1 MNLPLLLVSAALGLL
16 ILIVYVYVEYIRYIR
31 HGTFFRFSSG
41 VRTFGGGWNNG
52 TDEKRQAKVATTTR
66 GARLYIF
73 PGSFASFVYYL
84 STRSSQHPLA
94 FSLVLSFPFIN
105 THFSLLLYLLCPYS
119 PDVIQQLLCSQ
130 FRLSSFSGVRSNFSL
145 SHQEQEEEEEE

>member
-1 MNLPLLLVSAALGLL
+1 MNLPLLLVSAVLGLL
-16 ILIVYVYVEYIRYIR
+16 ILIVYVRRIYIRYIR

-41 VRTFGGGWNNG
+41 VRTFGGGWNKG

-105 THFSLLLYLLCPYS
+105 THFS
-119 PDVIQQLLCSQ
+119 
-130 FRLSSFSGVRSNFSL
+130 SSSISTLPLFSGCDSTAFMQSIPSLEFFWRSF
-145 SHQEQEEEEEE
+145 